1 MPNPAWP
8 TFTPVADHALLVSLG
23 GTIADDTSAAVIALD
38 RALAESPPAG
48 LRECVPA
55 FVNLLVE
62 FDPLLTDHRQIREA
76 VELLL
81 QRPAATRAPG
91 RLHEVEVC
99 YDGDFSPDLAAVAQ
113 ATGLS
118 VDAVIGCHLQGEYE
132 VRMYGFAPGYA
143 YLSGVPHAIQVP
155 RKPAAVRGIPAGS
168 VIIAGPQCMVTTLT
182 MPTGWAIIGRSPTR
196 ILTGDEAAPFLFEV
210 GDRVRLRRI
219 AAAQYEARM
228 LGVAHG

>member
-38 RALAESPPAG
+38 RALAESPPVG
-48 LRECVPA
+48 MRECVPA

-76 VELLL
+76 VELLM
-81 QRPAATRAPG
+81 QRPAAARSPG
-91 RLHEVEVC
+91 RLHEVQVC

-118 VDAVIGCHLQGEYE
+118 MDAVISCHLQGDYE

-168 VIIAGPQCMVTTLT
+168 VIIAGPQCLVTTLT

-196 ILTGDEAAPFLFEV
+196 ILTGDETAPFLFEV
-210 GDRVRLRRI
+210 GDRVRFRRI
-219 AAAQYEARM
+219 AAAQYQARTTR
-228 LGVAHG
+228 VAHG